1 MVVRFLA
8 ILELYREGK
17 VELAAG
23 RDVRGDRGGMDEGE
37 PGMTRRRRRRRTR
50 GALEA
55 LFFVSDE
62 PLTAS
67 VLAQALDLDRRAV
80 EALCD
85 RLQREL
91 EDRGS
96 GLVLRNIAGGW
107 RLYTHPDTAPVVEQF
122 VLSSRQA
129 RLTKA
134 ALETLAIVAYKQP
147 VTRHQVSAIRG
158 VNSDGVL
165 RALVDRGLIEEAGRE
180 EAPGRPVLYATTP
193 EFLERL
199 GLPSLA
205 ALPSLAPLLGADAG
219 RRGGRRRRARR
230 TRPRA
235 TTEEAD
241 TAAAVARRATG

>member
-1 MVVRFLA
+1 MSDADA
-8 ILELYREGK
+8 I
-17 VELAAG
+17 
-23 RDVRGDRGGMDEGE
+23 
-37 PGMTRRRRRRRTR
+37 RT
-50 GALEA
+50 LEA

-62 PLTAS
+62 PLAPS
-67 VLAQALDLDRRAV
+67 VLAQALEIDRRAV

-96 GLVLRNIAGGW
+96 GLVLRNVAGGW

-122 VLSSRQA
+122 VLSSRQS

-134 ALETLAIVAYKQP
+134 ALETLSIVAYKQP
-147 VTRHQVSAIRG
+147 VTRHQVSGIRG

-165 RALVDRGLIEEAGRE
+165 RALADRGLIEEAGRE

-193 EFLERL
+193 GFLERL

-205 ALPSLAPLLGADAG
+205 SLPSLAPMLDPVADADAQA
-219 RRGGRRRRARR
+219 GGAQ
-230 TRPRA
+230 A
-235 TTEEAD
+235 TAPPAAGSEE
-241 TAAAVARRATG
+241 

>member
-1 MVVRFLA
+1 MSD
-8 ILELYREGK
+8 
-17 VELAAG
+17 
-23 RDVRGDRGGMDEGE
+23 RDDRSAPARD
-37 PGMTRRRRRRRTR
+37 TR
-50 GALEA
+50 ALEA
-55 LFFVSDE
+55 LFYVSDE

-67 VLAQALDLDRRAV
+67 VLAQALGVGRRDA

-85 RLQREL
+85 QLQRDL

-96 GLVLRNIAGGW
+96 GLELRNVAGGW

-147 VTRHQVSAIRG
+147 VTRHQVSAVRG

-165 RALVDRGLIEEAGRE
+165 RALTDRGLIEEAGRE

-193 EFLERL
+193 GFLERL

-205 ALPSLAPLLGADAG
+205 SLPSLAPLLDPSTEDEDTLAKAVTDQAELDDAATQVPASEEG
-219 RRGGRRRRARR
+219 SEPSGEQGTVGGH
-230 TRPRA
+230 
-235 TTEEAD
+235 
-241 TAAAVARRATG
+241 AAGQVAEPPPEG